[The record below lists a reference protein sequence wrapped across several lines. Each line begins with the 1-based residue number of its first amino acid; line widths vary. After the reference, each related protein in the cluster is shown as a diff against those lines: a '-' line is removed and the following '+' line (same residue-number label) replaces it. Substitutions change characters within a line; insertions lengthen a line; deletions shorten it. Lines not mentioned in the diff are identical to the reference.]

1 MNITLVDP
9 ETFRKKMEKLGYEQ
23 ISDRFLVK
31 QLDASVLAPYE
42 YTEEDLSQ
50 VNITIDYDTVIA
62 ITGYSS
68 DDKVETIPDGLVTSI
83 ESDINNSN
91 N

>member
-1 MNITLVDP
+1 M
-9 ETFRKKMEKLGYEQ
+9 FKKKMARLGYEQ
-23 ISDRFLVK
+23 VSDRFLVK
-31 QLDASVLAPYE
+31 QLSINELAPYE

-50 VNITIDYDTVIA
+50 INITIDYDTVIA

-68 DDKVETIPDGLVTSI
+68 DDKVEAIPDGMIKDI

>member
-9 ETFRKKMEKLGYEQ
+9 DTFKKKMERLGYEQ
-23 ISDRFLVK
+23 VSDRFLVK
-31 QLDASVLAPYE
+31 QLSEEELAPYE

-50 VNITIDYDTVIA
+50 INITIDYDTVIA

-68 DDKVETIPDGLVTSI
+68 DDKVETIPDGLVANI
-83 ESDINNSN
+83 KSDINNSN

>member
-1 MNITLVDP
+1 MA
-9 ETFRKKMEKLGYEQ
+9 RLGYEQ

-31 QLDASVLAPYE
+31 QLDQSELAPYE

-50 VNITIDYDTVIA
+50 INVTIDFDTVIA

-68 DDKVETIPDGLVTSI
+68 DDKVETIPDGLVQKI

>member
-9 ETFRKKMEKLGYEQ
+9 DTFKKKMARLGYEQ

-31 QLDASVLAPYE
+31 QLDQSELAPYE

-50 VNITIDYDTVIA
+50 INVTIDFNTVIA

-68 DDKVETIPDGLVTSI
+68 DDKVETIPDGLVQKI